1 MSKKLDPSRAQLN
14 STMMIQDI
22 VAILKNPPFNETMT
36 LFSFEEKKEYE
47 LLDLIVKVMGMIDTS
62 MKLDNNDTAAC
73 LKAVFEFLQILK
85 FPYSSE
91 RQLQDDLAKGDKRL
105 LIQILHFLLTGLRT
119 LSDKYYLNK
128 FTAPINISQEY
139 LGDDDIIELWNQF
152 KELQAEFASLYKM
165 LEEKKLNAPKI
176 EEIQEDIRKC
186 QNDKL
191 QLSRSIAKHKKDYAN
206 KPDFQELFQMTS
218 KLRKEQEQDSNLEKK
233 LAKQQYDIK
242 EAEERLIVAQ
252 QRLLDNKK
260 NLDNNISAL
269 KLLENARAQ
278 RNNNRDAF
286 ENLSKYELIDRRNRI
301 RTLEEILQMPEIT
314 MGDIQDLKQQRQEL
328 VSDIEKLEIKL
339 KNSPTNASEL
349 QIYKQSAM
357 QATKAREDSE
367 KNLAKLEKEKNL
379 LEIKYNELTKGYK
392 FVRKNDLIQQA
403 ENLKKKKELY
413 HKCQKVIDKIKGEA
427 LILDRTINILKEK
440 TPEGEEILKK
450 FEEKNGK
457 ILNQA
462 KRELEQLATRKQ
474 EIDESKAL
482 TLEEYSKL
490 IQQLKKKIAD
500 QDKRNIIA
508 QLIQQLKK
516 KIADQDKRNI
526 IAPLAEE
533 RDKLKK
539 EYEQIYPNYEKKKRD
554 FQSATSDLRESYEVV
569 EKEYNESEKTFRECQ
584 DKYHQLNLSNIINEA
599 MLKRCDDESQYM
611 SKPDKRLKDN
621 YKDYQSY
628 YKEIINQE
636 NELIKELREKQL
648 KTKEAFEDNDRQS
661 KLYSDMKTLLTVK
674 YQSIKK
680 K

>member
-1 MSKKLDPSRAQLN
+1 MKRVEPQRAQLN
-14 STMMIQDI
+14 STTMIQDI

-47 LLDLIVKVMGMIDTS
+47 LLDLIIKVMGMIDKS
-62 MKLDNNDTAAC
+62 VQLDNNDTAAC

-85 FPYSSE
+85 FPYPSE
-91 RQLQDDLAKGDKRL
+91 RQLQDDLARGDKRL

-119 LSDKYYLNK
+119 LSDKYYVNK
-128 FTAPINISQEY
+128 FTSQINISQEY
-139 LGDDDIIELWNQF
+139 LGDDDILELFNQL
-152 KELQAEFASLYKM
+152 KELQAEFLTTYNM
-165 LEEKKLNAPKI
+165 LEEKRQNAPKI
-176 EEIQEDIRKC
+176 DEIQEDIRKA

-191 QLSRSIAKHKKDYAN
+191 QLSRSIAKHKKEYAN
-206 KPDFQELFQMTS
+206 KPDFQELFEMTS

-252 QRLLDNKK
+252 QRLIDNKK
-260 NLDNNISAL
+260 NLDNNVSAI

-301 RTLEEILQMPEIT
+301 KTLEEILQMPEIT
-314 MGDIQDLKQQRQEL
+314 MNDLQELKEQRQEL
-328 VSDIEKLEIKL
+328 LLEINKLENKL
-339 KNSPTNASEL
+339 KNSPTHSSEL

-357 QATKAREDSE
+357 QATNAREASE

-379 LEIKYNELTKGYK
+379 LEIKYNELNKKFEAQKGYK

-403 ENLKKKKELY
+403 ENLKKKKEIY

-440 TPEGEEILKK
+440 TSDGEDILKK
-450 FEEKNGK
+450 YEEKNGK

-482 TLEEYSKL
+482 TLEEYAK
-490 IQQLKKKIAD
+490 
-500 QDKRNIIA
+500 
-508 QLIQQLKK
+508 LIQQLKK

-539 EYEQIYPNYEKKKRD
+539 EYEQILPNYEKKKRD
-554 FQSATSDLRESYEVV
+554 FQNATADLRRNYDSIEA
-569 EKEYNESEKTFRECQ
+569 EYNESEKTFRECQ
-584 DKYHQLNLSNIINEA
+584 NKYHQLNLSNIINEA
-599 MLKRCDDESQYM
+599 MIKRCDDESQYM

-628 YKEIINQE
+628 YREIINQE
-636 NELIKELREKQL
+636 NNLIKDLREKQL

-661 KLYSDMKTLLTVK
+661 KMYSDMKALLLVK
-674 YQSIKK
+674 YESIKSK

>member
-1 MSKKLDPSRAQLN
+1 MKKLEPQRAQLN
-14 STMMIQDI
+14 STTMIQDI

-47 LLDLIVKVMGMIDTS
+47 LLDLIIKVMGMIDKS
-62 MKLDNNDTAAC
+62 VQLDNNDTAAC

-85 FPYSSE
+85 FPYPSE
-91 RQLQDDLAKGDKRL
+91 RQLQDDLARGDKRL

-119 LSDKYYLNK
+119 LSDKYYVNK
-128 FTAPINISQEY
+128 FTSQINISQEY
-139 LGDDDIIELWNQF
+139 LGDDDILELFNQL
-152 KELQAEFASLYKM
+152 KELQAEFLTTYNM
-165 LEEKKLNAPKI
+165 LEEKKQNAPKI
-176 EEIQEDIRKC
+176 DEIQEDIRKA

-191 QLSRSIAKHKKDYAN
+191 QLSRSIAKHKKEYAN
-206 KPDFQELFQMTS
+206 KPDFQELFEMTS

-242 EAEERLIVAQ
+242 EAEERLIEAQ

-260 NLDNNISAL
+260 NLDNNVSAI

-286 ENLSKYELIDRRNRI
+286 ENLTKYELIDRRNRI
-301 RTLEEILQMPEIT
+301 KTLEEILRMPEIT
-314 MGDIQDLKQQRQEL
+314 MIDLQDLKKQRQEL
-328 VSDIEKLEIKL
+328 ILEIDKLENKL
-339 KNSPTNASEL
+339 KNSPTHSSEL

-357 QATKAREDSE
+357 QATNAREASE

-379 LEIKYNELTKGYK
+379 LEIKYNELNKKFEAQKGYK

-403 ENLKKKKELY
+403 ENLKKKKEIY

-440 TPEGEEILKK
+440 TSDGEDILKK
-450 FEEKNGK
+450 YEEKNGK

-482 TLEEYSKL
+482 TLEEYAK
-490 IQQLKKKIAD
+490 
-500 QDKRNIIA
+500 
-508 QLIQQLKK
+508 LIQQLKK

-539 EYEQIYPNYEKKKRD
+539 EYEQILPNYEKKKRD
-554 FQSATSDLRESYEVV
+554 FQNATADLRRNYDSIEA
-569 EKEYNESEKTFRECQ
+569 EYNESEKTFRECQ
-584 DKYHQLNLSNIINEA
+584 NKYHQLNLSNIINEA

-636 NELIKELREKQL
+636 NSLIKELREKQL
-648 KTKEAFEDNDRQS
+648 KTKEAFEDNDRQT
-661 KLYSDMKTLLTVK
+661 KMYSDMKALLQVK
-674 YQSIKK
+674 YESIKSK

>member
-1 MSKKLDPSRAQLN
+1 MNERLEPQRAQLN
-14 STMMIQDI
+14 STTMIQDI

-47 LLDLIVKVMGMIDTS
+47 LLDLIIKVMGMIDKS
-62 MKLDNNDTAAC
+62 IQLDNNDTAAC

-85 FPYSSE
+85 FPYPSE
-91 RQLQDDLAKGDKRL
+91 RQLQDDLARGDKRL

-119 LSDKYYLNK
+119 LSDKYYVNK
-128 FTAPINISQEY
+128 FTSQINISQEY
-139 LGDDDIIELWNQF
+139 LGDDDILELYNQL
-152 KELQAEFASLYKM
+152 KEYQAEFLTTYNM
-165 LEEKKLNAPKI
+165 LEEKKQNAPKI
-176 EEIQEDIRKC
+176 DEIQEDIRKS

-191 QLSRSIAKHKKDYAN
+191 QLSRSIAKHKKEYAN
-206 KPDFQELFQMTS
+206 KPDFQELFEMTS

-260 NLDNNISAL
+260 NLDNNVSAL
-269 KLLENARAQ
+269 KLLENTSVQ

-286 ENLSKYELIDRRNRI
+286 ENMSKYELIDRRNRI
-301 RTLEEILQMPEIT
+301 KTLEEILQMPEIT
-314 MGDIQDLKQQRQEL
+314 MSDLQDLKQQRQEL
-328 VSDIEKLEIKL
+328 LLEIDKLENKL
-339 KNSPTNASEL
+339 KNSPTHSSEL

-357 QATKAREDSE
+357 QATNAREASE

-379 LEIKYNELTKGYK
+379 LEIKYNELNKKFEAQKGYK

-403 ENLKKKKELY
+403 ENLKKKKEIY
-413 HKCQKVIDKIKGEA
+413 NKCQRVIDRIKGEA

-440 TPEGEEILKK
+440 TSDGEEILKK

-508 QLIQQLKK
+508 
-516 KIADQDKRNI
+516 
-526 IAPLAEE
+526 PLAEE

-539 EYEQIYPNYEKKKRD
+539 EYEQILPNYEKKKER
-554 FQSATSDLRESYEVV
+554 F
-569 EKEYNESEKTFRECQ
+569 
-584 DKYHQLNLSNIINEA
+584 
-599 MLKRCDDESQYM
+599 
-611 SKPDKRLKDN
+611 SKCYCR
-621 YKDYQSY
+621 S
-628 YKEIINQE
+628 
-636 NELIKELREKQL
+636 
-648 KTKEAFEDNDRQS
+648 
-661 KLYSDMKTLLTVK
+661 
-674 YQSIKK
+674 
-680 K
+680 

>member
-1 MSKKLDPSRAQLN
+1 MKRLEPQRAQLN
-14 STMMIQDI
+14 STTMIQDI

-47 LLDLIVKVMGMIDTS
+47 LLDLIIKVMGMIDKS
-62 MKLDNNDTAAC
+62 VQLDNNDTAAC

-85 FPYSSE
+85 FPYPSE
-91 RQLQDDLAKGDKRL
+91 KQLQDDLARGDKRL
-105 LIQILHFLLTGLRT
+105 LIQILHFLLTGLRS
-119 LSDKYYLNK
+119 LSDKYYVNK
-128 FTAPINISQEY
+128 FTSQINISQEY
-139 LGDDDIIELWNQF
+139 LGDDDIIELFNQL
-152 KELQAEFASLYKM
+152 KELQAEFLTTYNM
-165 LEEKKLNAPKI
+165 LEEKKQNAPKI
-176 EEIQEDIRKC
+176 DEIQEDIRKA

-191 QLSRSIAKHKKDYAN
+191 QLSRSIAKHKKEYAN
-206 KPDFQELFQMTS
+206 KKDFQELFEMTS

-260 NLDNNISAL
+260 NLDNNVSAI

-278 RNNNRDAF
+278 RNNNRDAY
-286 ENLSKYELIDRRNRI
+286 ENLTKYELIDRRNRI

-314 MGDIQDLKQQRQEL
+314 MNDLQDLKQQRQEL
-328 VSDIEKLEIKL
+328 LMEIDKLENKL
-339 KNSPTNASEL
+339 KNSPTHSSEL

-357 QATKAREDSE
+357 QATNAREASE
-367 KNLAKLEKEKNL
+367 KNLQKLEKEKNL
-379 LEIKYNELTKGYK
+379 LEIKYNELNKKFEAQKGYK

-403 ENLKKKKELY
+403 ENLKKKKEIY

-440 TPEGEEILKK
+440 TSDGEDILKK
-450 FEEKNGK
+450 YEEKNGK

-482 TLEEYSKL
+482 TLEEYAKL

-500 QDKRNIIA
+500 QDKRNI
-508 QLIQQLKK
+508 L
-516 KIADQDKRNI
+516 
-526 IAPLAEE
+526 APLAEE

-539 EYEQIYPNYEKKKRD
+539 EYEQILPNYEKKKRD
-554 FQSATSDLRESYEVV
+554 FQNATADLRRNYDSV
-569 EKEYNESEKTFRECQ
+569 EAEYNESEKTFRECQ
-584 DKYHQLNLSNIINEA
+584 NKYHQLNLSNVINEA
-599 MLKRCDDESQYM
+599 LLKRCDDESQYM

-628 YKEIINQE
+628 YREIINQE
-636 NELIKELREKQL
+636 NNLIKDLREKQL

-661 KLYSDMKTLLTVK
+661 KMYSDMKALLLVK
-674 YQSIKK
+674 YESIKNRK
-680 K
+680 

>member
-1 MSKKLDPSRAQLN
+1 MKKLEPQRAQLN
-14 STMMIQDI
+14 STTMIQDI

-47 LLDLIVKVMGMIDTS
+47 LLDLIIKVMGMIDKS
-62 MKLDNNDTAAC
+62 VQLDNGDTAAC

-85 FPYSSE
+85 FPYPSE
-91 RQLQDDLAKGDKRL
+91 RQLQDDLARGDKRL

-119 LSDKYYLNK
+119 LSDKYYVNK
-128 FTAPINISQEY
+128 FTSQINISQEY
-139 LGDDDIIELWNQF
+139 LGDDDILELFNQL
-152 KELQAEFASLYKM
+152 KELQAEFLTTYNM
-165 LEEKKLNAPKI
+165 LEEKKQNAPKI
-176 EEIQEDIRKC
+176 DEIQEDIRKA

-191 QLSRSIAKHKKDYAN
+191 QLSRSIAKHKKEYAN
-206 KPDFQELFQMTS
+206 KPDFQELFEMTS

-260 NLDNNISAL
+260 NLDNNVSAI

-301 RTLEEILQMPEIT
+301 KTLEEILQMPEIT
-314 MGDIQDLKQQRQEL
+314 MNDLQELKEQRQEL
-328 VSDIEKLEIKL
+328 LLEINKLENKL
-339 KNSPTNASEL
+339 KNSPTHSSEL

-357 QATKAREDSE
+357 QATNAREASE

-379 LEIKYNELTKGYK
+379 LEIKYNELNKKFEAQKGYK

-403 ENLKKKKELY
+403 ENKKKKKEIY
-413 HKCQKVIDKIKGEA
+413 HKCQKVIDKIKGDA

-440 TPEGEEILKK
+440 TSDGEDILKK
-450 FEEKNGK
+450 YEEKNGK

-482 TLEEYSKL
+482 TLEEYAK
-490 IQQLKKKIAD
+490 
-500 QDKRNIIA
+500 
-508 QLIQQLKK
+508 LIQQLKK

-539 EYEQIYPNYEKKKRD
+539 EYEQILPNYEKKKRD
-554 FQSATSDLRESYEVV
+554 FQNATADLRRNYDSIEA
-569 EKEYNESEKTFRECQ
+569 EYNESEKTFRECQ
-584 DKYHQLNLSNIINEA
+584 NKYHQLNLSNIINEA
-599 MLKRCDDESQYM
+599 MIKRCDDESQYM

-628 YKEIINQE
+628 YREIINQE
-636 NELIKELREKQL
+636 NNLIKDLREKQL

-661 KLYSDMKTLLTVK
+661 KMYSDMKALLLVK
-674 YQSIKK
+674 YESIKSK

>member
-1 MSKKLDPSRAQLN
+1 MSKRLEPQRAQLN
-14 STMMIQDI
+14 STTMIQEI

-47 LLDLIVKVMGMIDTS
+47 LLDLIIKVMGMIDKS
-62 MKLDNNDTAAC
+62 VQLDNNDTAAC

-85 FPYSSE
+85 FPYPSE
-91 RQLQDDLAKGDKRL
+91 RQLQDDLARGDKRL

-119 LSDKYYLNK
+119 LSDKYYVNK
-128 FTAPINISQEY
+128 FTSPINIGQEF
-139 LGDDDIIELWNQF
+139 LGDDEILELYNRL
-152 KELQAEFASLYKM
+152 KEYQAEFLTTYNM
-165 LEEKKLNAPKI
+165 LEEKKQNAPKI
-176 EEIQEDIRKC
+176 DEIQEDIRKS

-191 QLSRSIAKHKKDYAN
+191 QLSRSIAKHKKEYAN
-206 KPDFQELFQMTS
+206 KQDFQELFEMTS

-260 NLDNNISAL
+260 NLDNNVSAL
-269 KLLENARAQ
+269 QLLENARAQ

-286 ENLSKYELIDRRNRI
+286 ENMSKYELIDRRNRI
-301 RTLEEILQMPEIT
+301 KTLEEILQMPEFT
-314 MGDIQDLKQQRQEL
+314 MNDLQDLKQQRQEL
-328 VSDIEKLEIKL
+328 LLEIDKLENKL
-339 KNSPTNASEL
+339 KNSPTHSSEL

-357 QATKAREDSE
+357 QATNAREASE

-379 LEIKYNELTKGYK
+379 LEIKYNELNKKFEAQKGYK

-403 ENLKKKKELY
+403 ENLKKKKELF

-440 TPEGEEILKK
+440 TSDGEDILKK
-450 FEEKNGK
+450 YEEKNGK

-508 QLIQQLKK
+508 
-516 KIADQDKRNI
+516 
-526 IAPLAEE
+526 PLAEE
-533 RDKLKK
+533 RDKLKR
-539 EYEQIYPNYEKKKRD
+539 EYEQILPNYEKKKRD
-554 FQSATSDLRESYEVV
+554 FQNATADLRRNYDSV
-569 EKEYNESEKTFRECQ
+569 EAEYNESEKTFRECQ
-584 DKYHQLNLSNIINEA
+584 NKYHQLNLSNIINEA

-636 NELIKELREKQL
+636 NNLIKELREKQL

-661 KLYSDMKTLLTVK
+661 KMYSDMKALLLVK
-674 YQSIKK
+674 YESIKTK

>member
-1 MSKKLDPSRAQLN
+1 MSKRLDPSRAQLN
-14 STMMIQDI
+14 STIMIQDI

-91 RQLQDDLAKGDKRL
+91 RQLQDDLTKGDKRL

-139 LGDDDIIELWNQF
+139 LGDDDILELWNQF
-152 KELQAEFASLYKM
+152 KELQAEFASTYKM

-218 KLRKEQEQDSNLEKK
+218 KLRKEQEQDSNLDKK
-233 LAKQQYDIK
+233 LTKQQYDIK

-269 KLLENARAQ
+269 KLLENAR
-278 RNNNRDAF
+278 
-286 ENLSKYELIDRRNRI
+286 
-301 RTLEEILQMPEIT
+301 TLEEILQMPEIT

-328 VSDIEKLEIKL
+328 IADIEKLENKL
-339 KNSPTNASEL
+339 KNSPTNSSEL

-379 LEIKYNELTKGYK
+379 LEIKYNELNKKFESTKGYK

-440 TPEGEEILKK
+440 TSDGEEILKK

-482 TLEEYSKL
+482 TLEEYSK
-490 IQQLKKKIAD
+490 
-500 QDKRNIIA
+500 
-508 QLIQQLKK
+508 LIQQLKK

-569 EKEYNESEKTFRECQ
+569 EKEYNETEKTFRECQ

-636 NELIKELREKQL
+636 NELIKDLREKQL

-661 KLYSDMKTLLTVK
+661 KLYSDMKTLLTIK

>member
-1 MSKKLDPSRAQLN
+1 MSKRLEPQRAQLN
-14 STMMIQDI
+14 STTMIQEI

-47 LLDLIVKVMGMIDTS
+47 LLDLIIKVMGMIDKS
-62 MKLDNNDTAAC
+62 VQLDNNDTAAC

-85 FPYSSE
+85 FPYPSE
-91 RQLQDDLAKGDKRL
+91 RQLQDDLARGDKRL

-119 LSDKYYLNK
+119 LSDKYYVNK
-128 FTAPINISQEY
+128 FTSPINIGQEF
-139 LGDDDIIELWNQF
+139 LGDDEILELYNQL
-152 KELQAEFASLYKM
+152 KEYQAEFLTTYNM
-165 LEEKKLNAPKI
+165 LEEKKQNAPKI
-176 EEIQEDIRKC
+176 DEIQEDIRKS

-191 QLSRSIAKHKKDYAN
+191 QLSRSIAKHKKEYAN
-206 KPDFQELFQMTS
+206 KQDFQELFEMTS

-260 NLDNNISAL
+260 NLDNNVSAL
-269 KLLENARAQ
+269 QLLENARAQ

-286 ENLSKYELIDRRNRI
+286 ENMSKYELIDRRNRI
-301 RTLEEILQMPEIT
+301 KTLEEILQMPEFT
-314 MGDIQDLKQQRQEL
+314 MNDLQDLKQQRQEL
-328 VSDIEKLEIKL
+328 LLEIDKLENKL
-339 KNSPTNASEL
+339 KNSPTHSSEL

-357 QATKAREDSE
+357 QATNAREASE

-379 LEIKYNELTKGYK
+379 LEIKYNELNKKFEAQKGYK

-403 ENLKKKKELY
+403 ENLKKKKELF

-440 TPEGEEILKK
+440 TSDGEDILKK
-450 FEEKNGK
+450 YEEKNGK

-508 QLIQQLKK
+508 
-516 KIADQDKRNI
+516 
-526 IAPLAEE
+526 PLAEE
-533 RDKLKK
+533 RDKLKR
-539 EYEQIYPNYEKKKRD
+539 EYEQILPNYEKKKRD
-554 FQSATSDLRESYEVV
+554 FQNATADLRRNYDSV
-569 EKEYNESEKTFRECQ
+569 EAEYNESEKTFRECQ
-584 DKYHQLNLSNIINEA
+584 NKYHQLNLSNIINEA

-636 NELIKELREKQL
+636 NNLIKELREKQL

-661 KLYSDMKTLLTVK
+661 KMYSDMKALLLVK
-674 YQSIKK
+674 YESIKNRK
-680 K
+680 

>member
-1 MSKKLDPSRAQLN
+1 MSKRLEPQRAQLN
-14 STMMIQDI
+14 STTMIQDI

-36 LFSFEEKKEYE
+36 LFSFEEKRVYE
-47 LLDLIVKVMGMIDTS
+47 LLDLIIKVMGMIDKS
-62 MKLDNNDTAAC
+62 IKLDNNDTAAC
-73 LKAVFEFLQILK
+73 LKAVFEFLLILR
-85 FPYSSE
+85 FPYPSE
-91 RQLQDDLAKGDKRL
+91 RQLQDDLARGDKRL
-105 LIQILHFLLTGLRT
+105 LIQILHFLLTGLQT
-119 LSDKYYLNK
+119 LSDKYYVNK
-128 FTAPINISQEY
+128 FTAPININQEY
-139 LGDDDIIELWNQF
+139 LGDDDIQELNNQYREF
-152 KELQAEFASLYKM
+152 QAEFLTTHNM
-165 LEEKKLNAPKI
+165 LQEKKQNAPRI
-176 EEIQEDIRKC
+176 EEMQEDIRKC

-191 QLSRSIAKHKKDYAN
+191 QLSRSIAKLKKEYMS
-206 KPDFQELFQMTS
+206 KQDFPALFEMTS
-218 KLRKEQEQDSNLEKK
+218 RLRKEQEQDSNLEKK
-233 LAKQQYDIK
+233 IAKQTYDIK

-260 NLDNNISAL
+260 NLDNNVSAL
-269 KLLENARAQ
+269 QLLENARAQ

-301 RTLEEILQMPEIT
+301 RTMEEIIQMPEIS
-314 MGDIQDLKQQRQEL
+314 MKDLQDLKQQREDL
-328 VSDIEKLEIKL
+328 ILEINKLENKL
-339 KNSPTNASEL
+339 KNSPTNSSEL

-357 QATKAREDSE
+357 QATNAREASE

-379 LEIKYNELTKGYK
+379 LEIKYNELNKKFESQKGYK

-403 ENLKKKKELY
+403 ENLKRKKEIY

-440 TPEGEEILKK
+440 TPDGDDILKK
-450 FEEKNGK
+450 YEEKNGK

-482 TLEEYSKL
+482 TLEEYAKL

-500 QDKRNIIA
+500 QSK
-508 QLIQQLKK
+508 Q
-516 KIADQDKRNI
+516 NI

-539 EYEQIYPNYEKKKRD
+539 EYEMILPSYEKKKRD
-554 FQSATSDLRESYEVV
+554 FQNATADLRRNYDSV
-569 EKEYNESEKTFRECQ
+569 EAEYNETEKTFRECQ
-584 DKYHQLNLSNIINEA
+584 NKYHQLNLSNIINEA
-599 MLKRCDDESQYM
+599 LLKRCEDESQYM

-636 NELIKELREKQL
+636 NALIKELREKQM
-648 KTKEAFEDNDRQS
+648 KTKEAFEDNDRQT
-661 KLYSDMKTLLTVK
+661 KLYGDMKALLT
-674 YQSIKK
+674 IKLESMTK

>member
-1 MSKKLDPSRAQLN
+1 MNKKLEPQRAQLN
-14 STMMIQDI
+14 STTMIQDI

-47 LLDLIVKVMGMIDTS
+47 LLDLIIKVMGMIDKS
-62 MKLDNNDTAAC
+62 VQLDNNDTAAC

-85 FPYSSE
+85 FPYPSE
-91 RQLQDDLAKGDKRL
+91 RQLQDDLARGDKRL

-119 LSDKYYLNK
+119 LSDKYYVNK
-128 FTAPINISQEY
+128 FTAQINISQEY
-139 LGDDDIIELWNQF
+139 LGDDDIIELFNQL
-152 KELQAEFASLYKM
+152 KELQAEFLTTHNM
-165 LEEKKLNAPKI
+165 LEEKKQNAPKI
-176 EEIQEDIRKC
+176 DEIQEDIRKS

-191 QLSRSIAKHKKDYAN
+191 QLSRSIAKHKKEYAN
-206 KPDFQELFQMTS
+206 KPDFQELFEMTS

-260 NLDNNISAL
+260 NLDNNVSAI

-278 RNNNRDAF
+278 RNNNRDAY
-286 ENLSKYELIDRRNRI
+286 ENLTKYELIDRRNRI
-301 RTLEEILQMPEIT
+301 KTLEEILQMPEIT
-314 MGDIQDLKQQRQEL
+314 MSDLQDFKQQRQEL
-328 VSDIEKLEIKL
+328 LLEIDKLENKL
-339 KNSPTNASEL
+339 KNSPTHSSEL

-357 QATKAREDSE
+357 QATNAREASE
-367 KNLAKLEKEKNL
+367 KNLQKLEKEKNL
-379 LEIKYNELTKGYK
+379 LEIKYNELNKKFEAQKGYK

-403 ENLKKKKELY
+403 ENLKKKKEIY

-440 TPEGEEILKK
+440 TPDGEDILKK
-450 FEEKNGK
+450 YEEKNGK

-482 TLEEYSKL
+482 TLEEYAKL
-490 IQQLKKKIAD
+490 IQQLKKK
-500 QDKRNIIA
+500 K
-508 QLIQQLKK
+508 
-516 KIADQDKRNI
+516 ADQDKRNI

-539 EYEQIYPNYEKKKRD
+539 EYEQILPNYEKKKRD
-554 FQSATSDLRESYEVV
+554 FQNATADLRRNYDSV
-569 EKEYNESEKTFRECQ
+569 EAEYNESEKTFRDCQ
-584 DKYHQLNLSNIINEA
+584 NKYHQLNLSNIINEA

-636 NELIKELREKQL
+636 NTLIKELREKQL

-661 KLYSDMKTLLTVK
+661 KMYSDMKALLLVK
-674 YQSIKK
+674 YESIKNRK
-680 K
+680 

>member
-1 MSKKLDPSRAQLN
+1 MNKKLEPQRAQLN
-14 STMMIQDI
+14 STTMIQDI

-47 LLDLIVKVMGMIDTS
+47 LLDLIIKVMGMIDKS
-62 MKLDNNDTAAC
+62 VQLDNNDTAAC
-73 LKAVFEFLQILK
+73 LKAVFEFLQVLK
-85 FPYSSE
+85 FPYPSE

-119 LSDKYYLNK
+119 LSDKYYVNK
-128 FTAPINISQEY
+128 YTAPINISQEY
-139 LGDDDIIELWNQF
+139 LGDDDIIELVNQL
-152 KELQAEFASLYKM
+152 KELQAEFLTTYNM
-165 LEEKKLNAPKI
+165 LEEKKQSAPKI
-176 EEIQEDIRKC
+176 DEIQEDIRKS

-191 QLSRSIAKHKKDYAN
+191 QLSRSIAKHKKEYAN
-206 KPDFQELFQMTS
+206 KPDFQELFEMTS

-233 LAKQQYDIK
+233 LAKQQYEIK

-252 QRLLDNKK
+252 QRLLDSKK
-260 NLDNNISAL
+260 NLDNNVSAI

-286 ENLSKYELIDRRNRI
+286 ENLTKYELIDRRNRI

-314 MGDIQDLKQQRQEL
+314 MNDLQELKQQRQEL
-328 VSDIEKLEIKL
+328 VLEIDKLENKL
-339 KNSPTNASEL
+339 KNSPTHSSEL

-357 QATKAREDSE
+357 QATNAREASE
-367 KNLAKLEKEKNL
+367 KNLQKLEKEKNL
-379 LEIKYNELTKGYK
+379 LEIKYNELNKKFEAQKGYK

-403 ENLKKKKELY
+403 ENLKKKKEIY

-440 TPEGEEILKK
+440 TSDGEDILKK
-450 FEEKNGK
+450 YEEKNGK

-482 TLEEYSKL
+482 TLEEYAKL

-500 QDKRNIIA
+500 QDK
-508 QLIQQLKK
+508 K
-516 KIADQDKRNI
+516 NI

-533 RDKLKK
+533 RDKLKR
-539 EYEQIYPNYEKKKRD
+539 EYEQILPNYEKKKRD
-554 FQSATSDLRESYEVV
+554 FQNATADLRRNHDSV
-569 EKEYNESEKTFRECQ
+569 EAEYNESEKTFRECQ
-584 DKYHQLNLSNIINEA
+584 NKYHQLNLSNLINEA
-599 MLKRCDDESQYM
+599 LLKRCEDESQYM

-636 NELIKELREKQL
+636 NALIKELREKQL
-648 KTKEAFEDNDRQS
+648 KTKEAFEDNDRQT
-661 KLYSDMKTLLTVK
+661 KLYGDMKALLT
-674 YQSIKK
+674 IKLESMTK

>member
-1 MSKKLDPSRAQLN
+1 MNKRLEPQRAQLN
-14 STMMIQDI
+14 STTMIQDI

-47 LLDLIVKVMGMIDTS
+47 LLDLIIKVMGMIDKS
-62 MKLDNNDTAAC
+62 VQLDNNDTAAC
-73 LKAVFEFLQILK
+73 LKAVFEFLQVLK
-85 FPYSSE
+85 FPYPSE
-91 RQLQDDLAKGDKRL
+91 RQLQDDLARGDKRL

-119 LSDKYYLNK
+119 LSDKYYVNK
-128 FTAPINISQEY
+128 FTSPININQEY
-139 LGDDDIIELWNQF
+139 LGEDDILELNNQL
-152 KELQAEFASLYKM
+152 KELQAEFLTTYNM
-165 LEEKKLNAPKI
+165 LQEKKQNAPRI
-176 EEIQEDIRKC
+176 DEIQEDIRKN

-191 QLSRSIAKHKKDYAN
+191 QLSRSIAKLKKDYSN
-206 KPDFQELFQMTS
+206 KPDFSALFEMTS

-233 LAKQQYDIK
+233 IARQMYDIK

-260 NLDNNISAL
+260 NLDNNVSAL

-301 RTLEEILQMPEIT
+301 KTMEEIIQMPEIS
-314 MGDIQDLKQQRQEL
+314 MRDLQELKQQRQEL
-328 VSDIEKLEIKL
+328 MLEIDKLENKL
-339 KNSPTNASEL
+339 KNSPTHSSEL

-357 QATKAREDSE
+357 QATNAREASE
-367 KNLAKLEKEKNL
+367 KNLSKLEKEKNL
-379 LEIKYNELTKGYK
+379 LEIKYNELNKKFESQKGYK

-403 ENLKKKKELY
+403 ENLKKKKEIY

-440 TPEGEEILKK
+440 TPDGDDILKK
-450 FEEKNGK
+450 YEEKNGK
-457 ILNQA
+457 SLNQA
-462 KRELEQLATRKQ
+462 KRELELLATRKQ

-490 IQQLKKKIAD
+490 IQQLKKKIS
-500 QDKRNIIA
+500 
-508 QLIQQLKK
+508 
-516 KIADQDKRNI
+516 DQDKRNI

-533 RDKLKK
+533 RDKLKR
-539 EYEQIYPNYEKKKRD
+539 EYETILPTYEKKKRD
-554 FQSATSDLRESYEVV
+554 FQNATADLRRNYDSV
-569 EKEYNESEKTFRECQ
+569 EAEYNESEKTFRECQ
-584 DKYHQLNLSNIINEA
+584 NKYHQLNLSNIINEA

-636 NELIKELREKQL
+636 NQLIKDLREKQL

-661 KLYSDMKTLLTVK
+661 KMYSDMKALLTVK
-674 YQSIKK
+674 YESMIKK
-680 K
+680 

>member
-1 MSKKLDPSRAQLN
+1 MSKRLEPQRAQLN
-14 STMMIQDI
+14 STTMIQDI

-47 LLDLIVKVMGMIDTS
+47 LLDLIIKVMGMIDKS
-62 MKLDNNDTAAC
+62 IQLDNNDTAAC

-85 FPYSSE
+85 FPYPSE
-91 RQLQDDLAKGDKRL
+91 RQLQDDLARGDKRL

-119 LSDKYYLNK
+119 LSDKYYVNK
-128 FTAPINISQEY
+128 FTSQINISQEY
-139 LGDDDIIELWNQF
+139 LGDDDILELYNQL
-152 KELQAEFASLYKM
+152 KEYQAEFLTTYNM
-165 LEEKKLNAPKI
+165 LEEKKQNAPKI
-176 EEIQEDIRKC
+176 DEIQEDIRKS

-191 QLSRSIAKHKKDYAN
+191 QLSRSIAKHKKEYAN
-206 KPDFQELFQMTS
+206 KPDFQELFEMTS

-260 NLDNNISAL
+260 NLDNNVSAL

-286 ENLSKYELIDRRNRI
+286 ENMSKYELIDRRNRI
-301 RTLEEILQMPEIT
+301 KTLEEILQMPEIT
-314 MGDIQDLKQQRQEL
+314 MSDLQDLKQQRQEL
-328 VSDIEKLEIKL
+328 LLEIDKLENKL
-339 KNSPTNASEL
+339 KNSPTHSSEL

-357 QATKAREDSE
+357 QATNAREASE

-379 LEIKYNELTKGYK
+379 LEIKYNELNKKFEAQKGYK

-403 ENLKKKKELY
+403 ENLKKKKEIY
-413 HKCQKVIDKIKGEA
+413 NKCQRVIDRIKGEA

-440 TPEGEEILKK
+440 TSDGEEILKK

-508 QLIQQLKK
+508 
-516 KIADQDKRNI
+516 
-526 IAPLAEE
+526 PLAEE

-539 EYEQIYPNYEKKKRD
+539 EYEQILPNYEKK
-554 FQSATSDLRESYEVV
+554 REIF
-569 EKEYNESEKTFRECQ
+569 K
-584 DKYHQLNLSNIINEA
+584 
-599 MLKRCDDESQYM
+599 MLLPILE
-611 SKPDKRLKDN
+611 
-621 YKDYQSY
+621 
-628 YKEIINQE
+628 EIMI
-636 NELIKELREKQL
+636 
-648 KTKEAFEDNDRQS
+648 
-661 KLYSDMKTLLTVK
+661 V
-674 YQSIKK
+674 
-680 K
+680 

>member
-1 MSKKLDPSRAQLN
+1 MSKRLEPQRAQLN
-14 STMMIQDI
+14 STTMIQDI

-47 LLDLIVKVMGMIDTS
+47 LLDLIIKVMGMIDTS
-62 MKLDNNDTAAC
+62 VKLDNNDTAAC
-73 LKAVFEFLQILK
+73 LKAIFEFLLILK
-85 FPYSSE
+85 FPYPSE
-91 RQLQDDLAKGDKRL
+91 RQLQDDLAHGDKRL

-119 LSDKYYLNK
+119 LSDKYYVNK
-128 FTAPINISQEY
+128 FTSPININQEY
-139 LGDDDIIELWNQF
+139 LGDEDISELYNQL
-152 KELQAEFASLYKM
+152 KELQAEFLTTYNM
-165 LEEKKLNAPKI
+165 LQEKKQNAPRI
-176 EEIQEDIRKC
+176 EEIQEDIRKS

-191 QLSRSIAKHKKDYAN
+191 QLSRSIAKLKKEYTS
-206 KPDFQELFQMTS
+206 KPDFPALFEMTS

-233 LAKQQYDIK
+233 IAKQMYDIK

-252 QRLLDNKK
+252 QRLIDNKK
-260 NLDNNISAL
+260 NLDNNVSAL

-301 RTLEEILQMPEIT
+301 KTMEEIIQMPEIS
-314 MGDIQDLKQQRQEL
+314 MNDLQELKQQRQDLLLEI
-328 VSDIEKLEIKL
+328 DKLENKL
-339 KNSPTNASEL
+339 KNSPTHSSEL

-357 QATKAREDSE
+357 QATNAREASE

-379 LEIKYNELTKGYK
+379 LEIKYNELNKKFEAQKGYK

-403 ENLKKKKELY
+403 ENLKKKKEIY

-440 TPEGEEILKK
+440 TPDGEDILKK
-450 FEEKNGK
+450 YEEKNGK

-482 TLEEYSKL
+482 TLEEYAK
-490 IQQLKKKIAD
+490 
-500 QDKRNIIA
+500 
-508 QLIQQLKK
+508 LIQQLKK

-539 EYEQIYPNYEKKKRD
+539 EYEMILPNYEKKKRD
-554 FQSATSDLRESYEVV
+554 FQNATADLRRNYDSIEA
-569 EKEYNESEKTFRECQ
+569 EYNESEKTFRECQ
-584 DKYHQLNLSNIINEA
+584 NKYHQLNLSNLINAA
-599 MLKRCDDESQYM
+599 MLKRCEDESQYM
-611 SKPDKRLKDN
+611 SKQDKRYRDDF
-621 YKDYQSY
+621 KDYQSY
-628 YKEIINQE
+628 YRELINQE
-636 NELIKELREKQL
+636 NALIKELREKQL
-648 KTKEAFEDNDRQS
+648 KTKEAFEDNDRQT
-661 KLYSDMKTLLTVK
+661 KMYSDMKALLTVK
-674 YQSIKK
+674 LESITKK
-680 K
+680 